1 MSSCFSVVTPKSLAH
16 CTEHIFNNIVV
27 ETQAVSQGLIQ
38 LAEIIISI
46 FYIIIFVCVAM
57 LTDPFLTLSAA
68 IFTGVFFQQF
78 ISLCASL
85 QLRWVLKRLNLIRN

>member
-1 MSSCFSVVTPKSLAH
+1 MNEQLFQRSYSEIISTPH
-16 CTEHIFNNIVV
+16 GTHFNNIVV

-68 IFTGVFFQQF
+68 IFTGVFFSTIYF
-78 ISLCASL
+78 CAP
-85 QLRWVLKRLNLIRN
+85 VCN